1 VDKALCGA
9 KTFPLETFLAFHFFS
24 PSERWFMEVA
34 MTMRELL
41 TLAAV
46 MSIAMTIAMWK
57 NNNGGGWF

>member
-1 VDKALCGA
+1 
-9 KTFPLETFLAFHFFS
+9 
-24 PSERWFMEVA
+24 MEVA

>member
-1 VDKALCGA
+1 MTSAAALDQGL
-9 KTFPLETFLAFHFFS
+9 KLFWLSNFFS
-24 PSERWFMEVA
+24 PPERRFMEVA